1 MVDKKTN
8 AKVGE
13 GLKYE
18 TLVVHS
24 AKYKTLLTK
33 SYKNRK
39 PWEKANPMHEKSYIP
54 GTILKLY
61 VKEGAQV
68 KKGDPLLIL
77 EAMKMEN
84 TLYAPFDCK
93 IDKVRVKVGEI
104 CPKGTLL
111 LEYAN

>member
-1 MVDKKTN
+1 MADKKT
-8 AKVGE
+8 KVGE
-13 GLKYE
+13 ESKYE

-24 AKYKTLLTK
+24 AVYKTLLTK
-33 SYKNRK
+33 SYRNRK
-39 PWEKANPMHEKSYIP
+39 PWEKANPLHEKSYIP

-61 VKEGAQV
+61 VKEGEQV
-68 KKGDPLLIL
+68 KKGQPLLIL

-93 IDKVRVKVGEI
+93 IEEVKVKEGEV

-111 LEYAN
+111 LVYAK